1 MVKIS
6 TIGHRVESVLESR
19 DLPDKSRQYK
29 AASLS
34 PIKDWNILARSIK
47 KKKKEKKMPV
57 ASMIE
62 LLEAGVHFGHQTQ
75 RWNPKMKPYIYGARN
90 GIYVLDLRKTSEKL
104 DEAYE
109 IVREFAARG
118 KNIVFVGTKK
128 QATEVVAQEAQ
139 RCGMYYIN
147 RRWLGGMLTN
157 FETIRGRVNKLR
169 ELEEFVNSGHV
180 EKLPKKE
187 VVQIMKKMEKLSKT
201 LGGIKEMR
209 GMPDL
214 LFVVDQ
220 KKEDIAIAEA
230 NKLHIPVICLADTN
244 ADPDG
249 IDYII
254 PGNDDAIRAI
264 KLIASKLAD
273 AVLEGKQLKENKA
286 VSAKKV
292 EEIKAEDA
300 GVVEENSEEQP
311 VEEKAEV

>member
-1 MVKIS
+1 
-6 TIGHRVESVLESR
+6 
-19 DLPDKSRQYK
+19 
-29 AASLS
+29 
-34 PIKDWNILARSIK
+34 
-47 KKKKEKKMPV
+47 MPV

-62 LLEAGVHFGHQTQ
+62 LLDAGVHFGHQTQ
-75 RWNPKMKPYIYGARN
+75 RWNPKMKPFIYGARN
-90 GIYVLDLRKTSEKL
+90 GIYVLDLRKTTQKL
-104 DEAYE
+104 DEAYA
-109 IVREFAARG
+109 IARDYAARG
-118 KNIVFVGTKK
+118 KNVVFVGTKR
-128 QATEVVAQEAQ
+128 QAADVVAEESQ
-139 RCGMYYIN
+139 RAGAYYIN

-169 ELEEFVNSGHV
+169 ELEEFVASGHI

-187 VVQIMKKMEKLSKT
+187 IAQVMRKLAKLSKT

-230 NKLHIPVICLADTN
+230 NKLNIPVICLADTN

-264 KLIASKLAD
+264 RLISSKIAD
-273 AVLEGKQLKENKA
+273 AILEGKQLRENKA
-286 VSAKKV
+286 VQTVKIDA
-292 EEIKAEDA
+292 IKAEDA
-300 GVVEENSEEQP
+300 GVEETEEVVEEVIENE
-311 VEEKAEV
+311 AENKFADITSKYQTED

>member
-1 MVKIS
+1 
-6 TIGHRVESVLESR
+6 
-19 DLPDKSRQYK
+19 
-29 AASLS
+29 
-34 PIKDWNILARSIK
+34 
-47 KKKKEKKMPV
+47 MPV

-62 LLEAGVHFGHQTQ
+62 LLDAGVHFGHQTQ

-90 GIYVLDLRKTSEKL
+90 GIYVLDLRKTTQKL
-104 DEAYE
+104 DDAYA
-109 IVREFAARG
+109 IVREYAAKG
-118 KNIVFVGTKK
+118 KNVVFVGTKR
-128 QATEVVAQEAQ
+128 QAADVVAEESKRA
-139 RCGMYYIN
+139 GAYFIN

-169 ELEEFVNSGHV
+169 ELEEFVASGHI

-187 VVQIMKKMEKLSKT
+187 IAQIMRKLSKLSKT

-220 KKEDIAIAEA
+220 KKEVIAIQEA
-230 NKLHIPVICLADTN
+230 NKLNIPVICLADTN

-264 KLIASKLAD
+264 RLIASKIAD
-273 AVLEGKQLKENKA
+273 AVLEGKQLRENKA
-286 VSAKKV
+286 VQTTKIDAINAK
-292 EEIKAEDA
+292 DA
-300 GVVEENSEEQP
+300 GAEEVVAAVVEGAEEVP
-311 VEEKAEV
+311 VETVEAAVEPEAIEDVETSKFADITSKFETED

>member
-1 MVKIS
+1 
-6 TIGHRVESVLESR
+6 
-19 DLPDKSRQYK
+19 
-29 AASLS
+29 
-34 PIKDWNILARSIK
+34 
-47 KKKKEKKMPV
+47 
-57 ASMIE
+57 
-62 LLEAGVHFGHQTQ
+62 
-75 RWNPKMKPYIYGARN
+75 
-90 GIYVLDLRKTSEKL
+90 
-104 DEAYE
+104 
-109 IVREFAARG
+109 
-118 KNIVFVGTKK
+118 
-128 QATEVVAQEAQ
+128 
-139 RCGMYYIN
+139 MYYIN
-147 RRWLGGMLTN
+147 RRWLGGLLTN

-169 ELEEFVNSGHV
+169 ELEDFVNSGHID
-180 EKLPKKE
+180 KLPKKE
-187 VVQIMKKMEKLSKT
+187 VVQMTKKLEKLSKT

-209 GMPDL
+209 GMPDII
-214 LFVVDQ
+214 FVVDQ

-300 GVVEENSEEQP
+300 GVVEENSEEQSA
-311 VEEKAEV
+311 EEKAEV